1 MLAGMASPQQ
11 ALTALLPLL
20 CAALAAYGCP
30 HARVSENGSV
40 FTAKDSLTI
49 WRDWE
54 MQPRPI
60 ETGPP
65 WQHLMEA
72 QLQGQ
77 RRLADAHFAQAHT

>member
-1 MLAGMASPQQ
+1 MASPQQ